1 MKKWIGG
8 ILLAILCVMQ
18 CACSEGA
25 DHVIVIGKEA
35 AMQESLP
42 PEDTPAPAVCIVY
55 VCGAVNAPGVIVL
68 PKGSRVL
75 DALTAAGGFA
85 EGADKL
91 HVNLAD
97 WVLDGSRIYFPTMEE
112 TKELTS
118 LRFLEDGEEAC
129 ELVNINTAGVDRLMT
144 LPGVG
149 ESKAKDIIAYRERNG
164 DYETVDD
171 IMKVPGIKESI
182 FDKIRDLITVG
193 SG

>member
-1 MKKWIGG
+1 
-8 ILLAILCVMQ
+8 
-18 CACSEGA
+18 
-25 DHVIVIGKEA
+25 
-35 AMQESLP
+35 
-42 PEDTPAPAVCIVY
+42 
-55 VCGAVNAPGVIVL
+55 
-68 PKGSRVL
+68 L

-193 SG
+193 S